1 MKYEEIINEVSKD
14 NNLPY
19 EVVDLA
25 YKSFW
30 KFVKEKIEELPL
42 KEDITEEEFIKLRTN
57 FNIPSL
63 GKLNCTI
70 DKFNSTKKK
79 LDYIKKYREK
89 YDKYK
94 ED

>member
-1 MKYEEIINEVSKD
+1 MLNDIYKEVAEELG
-14 NNLPY
+14 LPKQ
-19 EVVDLA
+19 VVKKA
-25 YKSFW
+25 YSSFW
-30 KFVKEKIEELPL
+30 KFIRTTIGELPL
-42 KEDITEEEFIKLRTN
+42 KEDLSEEEFDKLKTN